1 MYIGPSGITKVED
14 KKGRRPACP
23 FCVLIVVIG
32 ISAII

>member
-23 FCVLIVVIG
+23 FMCFDCSDYG
-32 ISAII
+32 FP